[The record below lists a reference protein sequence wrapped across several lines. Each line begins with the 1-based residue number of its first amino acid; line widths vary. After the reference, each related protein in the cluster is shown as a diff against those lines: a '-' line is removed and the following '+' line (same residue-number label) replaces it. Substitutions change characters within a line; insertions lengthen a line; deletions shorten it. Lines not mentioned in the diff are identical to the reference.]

1 MKSSKGKTRT
11 IGSGWIISDTPY
23 FGIRNAD
30 FGFSNIYS
38 AFRNRQS
45 AIGMHLLI
53 DGYNLLHVAHSLTR
67 LNSTQLRQERDRLID
82 QLSAYQKL
90 KPSAMTLVFDGW
102 LGGWTTEQREIKRGI
117 EIIYSKLGE
126 KADEVIKRLAREKG
140 SAAIVITSDRDI
152 SKFAER
158 MGAAVIPSEQFQEK
172 LEHASGRLE
181 EGLEEEEE
189 EEKGV
194 KKKGLARRLS
204 KKEKRTRAALKK
216 L

>member
-1 MKSSKGKTRT
+1 
-11 IGSGWIISDTPY
+11 
-23 FGIRNAD
+23 
-30 FGFSNIYS
+30 
-38 AFRNRQS
+38 
-45 AIGMHLLI
+45 MHLII
-53 DGYNLLHVAHSLTR
+53 DGYNLLHIAHSLTR
-67 LNSTQLRQERDRLID
+67 LDSTQLRQERDRLIN

-90 KPSAMTLVFDGW
+90 KPSAITLVFDGW
-102 LGGWTTEQREIKRGI
+102 LGGWTTEQREVKRGI
-117 EIIYSKLGE
+117 EVIYSRLGE
-126 KADEVIKRLAREKG
+126 KADEVIKRLVRETG

-158 MGAAVIPSEQFQEK
+158 MDAAVIPSEQFQER
-172 LEHASGRLE
+172 LELSPDRLE

-189 EEKGV
+189 EDKGV